1 MVFVDKLVSR
11 MSAEATEEVHNDLD
25 PIESVL
31 WKLQQRKSSA
41 LMPDIDQPSDSRQ
54 SAAGY

>member
-1 MVFVDKLVSR
+1 
-11 MSAEATEEVHNDLD
+11 MSAEATEEVHNDPD